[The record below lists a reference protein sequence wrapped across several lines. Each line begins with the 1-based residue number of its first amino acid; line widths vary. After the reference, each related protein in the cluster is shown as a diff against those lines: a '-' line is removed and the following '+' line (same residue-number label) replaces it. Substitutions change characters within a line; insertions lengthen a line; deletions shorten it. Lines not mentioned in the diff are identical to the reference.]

1 MAELQSCNIH
11 ELHLYFVKY
20 WCVYL
25 FLIIVPM
32 RRQSKFN
39 YYACLFH
46 MPNLMIEL
54 HKLIVDGSILCMYVT
69 KYSYLCMMQ
78 KCVVIL
84 RLEERIHYLHKLT

>member
-32 RRQSKFN
+32 KRQSKLN

-54 HKLIVDGSILCMYVT
+54 HKLIVDGRHSLYVCY
-69 KYSYLCMMQ
+69 KIQLFM
-78 KCVVIL
+78 
-84 RLEERIHYLHKLT
+84 